1 MIKIKVKGNFDK
13 VDSYFK
19 KSRKIAKFNNIQT
32 IADNCLEAL
41 KRATPKDTGLTAKSW
56 NYEIIEEGNE
66 KKIAFNNTNIQNGVN
81 VALLLEYGHGTA
93 SGTWVEGKE
102 FIAPTIQKALLDAI
116 DEACKE
122 MRRL

>member
-13 VDSYFK
+13 LDYYLK
-19 KSRKIAKFNNIQT
+19 KSRKIAKFNNIQV

-56 NYEIIEEGNE
+56 NYEIIEEGHE

-81 VALLLEYGHGTA
+81 VALLLEYGHGTP
-93 SGTWVEGKE
+93 SGTWIEGKE

>member
-19 KSRKIAKFNNIQT
+19 KSRKISKFNNIQM

-56 NYEIIEEGNE
+56 NYEIIEEGNK

-81 VALLLEYGHGTA
+81 IALLLEYGHGTP

-116 DEACKE
+116 DQACKE

>member
-13 VDSYFK
+13 VGSYFK
-19 KSRKIAKFNNIQT
+19 KSCKISKFNNIQM

-81 VALLLEYGHGTA
+81 IALLLEYGHGTP

-116 DEACKE
+116 DQACKE

>member
-19 KSRKIAKFNNIQT
+19 KSRKISKFNNIQM

-56 NYEIIEEGNE
+56 NYEIIEEKKE

-81 VALLLEYGHGTA
+81 IALLLEYGHGTP

-116 DEACKE
+116 DQAYKE

>member
-19 KSRKIAKFNNIQT
+19 KSRKISKFNNIQI

-66 KKIAFNNTNIQNGVN
+66 NKIAFNNTNIQNGVN
-81 VALLLEYGHGTA
+81 IALLLEYGHGTP

-116 DEACKE
+116 DQACKE

>member
-19 KSRKIAKFNNIQT
+19 KSRKISKFNNIQI

-81 VALLLEYGHGTA
+81 IALLLEYGHGTP

-116 DEACKE
+116 DQACKE

>member
-19 KSRKIAKFNNIQT
+19 KSRKISKFNNIQM

-81 VALLLEYGHGTA
+81 IALLLEYGHGTP

-116 DEACKE
+116 DQACKE